1 MGDNS
6 AAAKLYGI
14 RQIVNLKGLAQK
26 WQRVA
31 LAPSSSSTS
40 PHSTDANMSPAINRM
55 IADNRCCDSDEE
67 ICQSLGPPHD
77 VPKGYLA
84 VYVGLEL
91 RRFIIPTSYLSH
103 SLFKLLLEKTEEE
116 FGFGHGGAL
125 TIPCE
130 IETFKF
136 LLKCIEN
143 NPKDDQPVESS
154 SEAS

>member
-6 AAAKLYGI
+6 AAAKLSGI

-26 WQRVA
+26 WQQVA
-31 LAPSSSSTS
+31 L
-40 PHSTDANMSPAINRM
+40 
-55 IADNRCCDSDEE
+55 
-67 ICQSLGPPHD
+67 
-77 VPKGYLA
+77 
-84 VYVGLEL
+84 EL
-91 RRFIIPTSYLSH
+91 QRFIIPTSYLSH

-116 FGFGHGGAL
+116 FEFDHSGAL

-143 NPKDDQPVESS
+143 NPKVDQPVESS